1 MFTHCLLKNVFNSHI
16 QKPRRDFL
24 SYTQYIA
31 VGSTDNPQSLWT
43 CSLAVVSVGS
53 QRLVATTLSG
63 KFALAKWE
71 LLFAQLGG
79 WK

>member
-1 MFTHCLLKNVFNSHI
+1 MYTHCLLKNAFNSSI
-16 QKPRRDFL
+16 QKPWYDSL
-24 SYTQYIA
+24 LDTQYIT
-31 VGSTDNPQSLWT
+31 VGSIDNPQGLWT

-63 KFALAKWE
+63 KFPLAKWE
-71 LLFAQLGG
+71 LLIAQLGG